1 MPVATNDKMHK
12 LSAIS
17 LFLFYGLFTINVI
30 GLIYA
35 LFIVPPEI
43 VNDDVHPFF
52 FVVPYPPFV
61 VGLDISVTGP
71 LAAVYFLL
79 IAAAIFISL
88 GYQMYKE
95 GYSFLNTG
103 KKYILDEEVVGPEEQ
118 KDYEN
123 NSFVLVGELFM
134 AVLFFNIV
142 FFIFLAIIGESVATP
157 DSLEDSATWELMV
170 GLAVA
175 SVWEEVVSR
184 ILFIGVPLCIINAFS
199 IKKSW
204 EQRAVQD
211 DLSVTDEVETPK
223 ELQWYNYLLG
233 GNIEITPFVTVLIVI
248 SSVLFGLAHSNSWNY
263 WKVVP
268 TTVAGLAFGY
278 LFVKKGVHAAILLH
292 FAFDYLTILSEA
304 IGGGGGLIIAA
315 ITGLLLLVIMLVGAF
330 FFYKYSKW
338 TLAYLQSLFSPDRS
352 TGDTNNG

>member
-1 MPVATNDKMHK
+1 MPVTSNKQMHK

-17 LFLFYGLFTINVI
+17 LFLFYALFTINVI

-35 LFIVPPEI
+35 LFVVPPEI
-43 VNDDVHPFF
+43 MNDNVHPFF

-79 IAAAIFISL
+79 IAAAIFLSL
-88 GYQMYKE
+88 GYQLYKD
-95 GYSFLNTG
+95 GYSFFRTG
-103 KKYILDEEVVGPEEQ
+103 RKYILDEEIVGQEEQ
-118 KDYEN
+118 KEYDN
-123 NSFVLVGELFM
+123 NAFVLVGELFM
-134 AVLFFNIV
+134 AVLFFNII
-142 FFIFLAIIGESVATP
+142 FFIFLAIIGQSMSTP
-157 DSLEDSATWELMV
+157 ESLEDSATWELMV

-199 IKKSW
+199 VKKSW
-204 EQRAVQD
+204 EQRTEENVPSD
-211 DLSVTDEVETPK
+211 GSDMEKPK
-223 ELQWYNYLLG
+223 QLQWYNYLLG
-233 GNIEITPFVTVLIVI
+233 GNIEITPLVTILILF
-248 SSVLFGLAHSNSWNY
+248 SSILFGLAHSSSWDY

-292 FAFDYLTILSEA
+292 FAFDYLAILPEA
-304 IGGGGGLIIAA
+304 IGGAGGLIIAA
-315 ITGLLLLVIMLVGAF
+315 ITGLILLVIILVGGF

-338 TLAYLQSLFSPDRS
+338 TLAYLQSLLAPGSSKGGVND
-352 TGDTNNG
+352 G